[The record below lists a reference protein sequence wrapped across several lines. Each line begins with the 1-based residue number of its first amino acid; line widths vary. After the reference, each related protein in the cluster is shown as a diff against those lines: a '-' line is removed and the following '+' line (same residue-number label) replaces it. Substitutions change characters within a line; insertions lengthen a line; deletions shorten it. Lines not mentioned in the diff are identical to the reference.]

1 MSKAYVSANNST
13 SNIKEVKRVLSG
25 GAYAPP
31 HTDPLMSNHYQ
42 KQGKFII
49 ENQILS
55 GKQQQIQSQ
64 RQIAS

>member
-1 MSKAYVSANNST
+1 MSKAYASANNST

-55 GKQQQIQSQ
+55 GKQ
-64 RQIAS
+64 